1 MKRDKIIV
9 KANVKQADGS
19 MKEQEV
25 ARVDGVIVEATL
37 DELLEVFT
45 DEEVATL
52 ALRKHKQ
59 DCANK
64 AREDWRNGGK
74 KAARDAH
81 VAEMSAQYA
90 ARLQAGEM
98 SPTEFAAAMVELAK
112 SKLACCRRLYG
123 A

>member
-45 DEEVATL
+45 DEEVASL
-52 ALRKHKQ
+52 ALRQHKQ

-81 VAEMSAQYA
+81 VATMSAQYA
-90 ARLQAGEM
+90 ERLQRGEM
-98 SPTEFAAAMVELAK
+98 TPTEFAAAMVELAK
-112 SKLACCRRLYG
+112 SK
-123 A
+123 